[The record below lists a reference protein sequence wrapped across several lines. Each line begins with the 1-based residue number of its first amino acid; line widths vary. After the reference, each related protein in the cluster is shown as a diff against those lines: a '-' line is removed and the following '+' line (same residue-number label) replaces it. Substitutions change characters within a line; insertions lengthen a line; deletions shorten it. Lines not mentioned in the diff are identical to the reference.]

1 LINLQEH
8 CECNARKRSLR
19 ERHEGGGQLD
29 KLEEEETEEEEEH
42 PEEEAQEEAQ
52 EEEQPEE
59 EGQRSEHCIL
69 AFESSG
75 K

>member
-1 LINLQEH
+1 LIDPRKH
-8 CECNARKRSLR
+8 CECSARKRSLR

-29 KLEEEETEEEEEH
+29 ELE
-42 PEEEAQEEAQ
+42 EEEAQEEAR
-52 EEEQPEE
+52 EEEQLEE
-59 EGQRSEHCIL
+59 EGQRSEHRIS